1 MKYTTLIL
9 LLFLCG
15 CTVYTE
21 KQSEAL
27 SQTVFATKDSIDKAR
42 IDLADF
48 YVDQASR
55 IVKPPKKRIEINSV
69 YKPSAPTTT
78 IPVINTSNKKTPE
91 YNQSKQRIVIIPE
104 KYKNDTV
111 VVVSS
116 EEYSQLLKDKQIF
129 AQLQKDT
136 ENITEAK
143 KFVDEE
149 LIKQMQ
155 YADKMVQDLN
165 IMQKKLVEKDLAIL
179 QRNIVIVVL
188 SSLIGIGVYLRFK
201 GGMFF

>member
-1 MKYTTLIL
+1 MRYTIL
-9 LLFLCG
+9 LATLFLCG

-78 IPVINTSNKKTPE
+78 IPVLNTSNKKTPE

-111 VVVSS
+111 IVVSS

-143 KFVDEE
+143 KVVDEE

-188 SSLIGIGVYLRFK
+188 SSLIGIGIYLRFK

>member
-1 MKYTTLIL
+1 
-9 LLFLCG
+9 
-15 CTVYTE
+15 VYTE